1 MARRNISLPD
11 DLDEQAR
18 SARLNVSALAQRA
31 VADELDRRRRMA
43 ALDAWLDELDAA
55 HGAPSA
61 KAKARAEAWLDLA
74 PAVQPRRKAAKRRTP
89 APRAHRAA
97 G

>member
-1 MARRNISLPD
+1 MARRNVSLPD

-18 SARLNVSALAQRA
+18 QARLNVSALTQRA
-31 VADELDRRRRMA
+31 VIDELDRRRRVA
-43 ALDAWLDELDAA
+43 ALDAWLDELDSV

-61 KAKARAEAWLDLA
+61 KATAEAEAWVA
-74 PAVQPRRKAAKRRTP
+74 SAIPVKPVRRQ
-89 APRAHRAA
+89 RAA

>member
-18 SARLNVSALAQRA
+18 RAQLNVSALTQRA

-43 ALDAWLDELDAA
+43 DLGAWLDELDGA
-55 HGAPSA
+55 HGAPSTEA
-61 KAKARAEAWLDLA
+61 VAEARTWLESATPL
-74 PAVQPRRKAAKRRTP
+74 RRALRRDE
-89 APRAHRAA
+89 AA